1 MEPSSRPPKDV
12 AVPARSLTALRNALR
27 EEAGP
32 LAAIHALQAAG
43 WEAGRDFHE
52 GFEDALGTPSDD
64 LAEDD
69 FWEGL
74 AAFLR
79 IRGWGTL
86 RHSRPHPGV
95 GLLRSLDWVESD
107 DAEDET
113 QPTCSFSSGMLAGF
127 LSRAAGGPIA
137 VLQVACRG
145 RGDEACSFAFGSEA
159 TIHELYGLLLEDG
172 TFEQALQRL

>member
-1 MEPSSRPPKDV
+1 MDTSSRPSRDV

-43 WEAGRDFHE
+43 WEAGTEFYE
-52 GFEDALGTPSDD
+52 GFEGTLGTSSDK
-64 LAEDD
+64 LTEDD
-69 FWEGL
+69 FWERL

-79 IRGWGTL
+79 NRGWGTI
-86 RHSRPHPGV
+86 HHTRPHPGV
-95 GLLRSLDWVESD
+95 GLLRSPDWVESD
-107 DAEDET
+107 DARDET
-113 QPTCSFSSGMLAGF
+113 QPSCSFSSGMLAGL
-127 LSRAAGGPIA
+127 LSRVAGGPIA

-159 TIHELYGLLLEDG
+159 TIHGLYGLLLEDG
-172 TFEQALQRL
+172 TFEQALERL